1 MILAG
6 TQRKGQPDKPWLV
19 FLHGFSGD
27 CREWQVSGE
36 RLSDYS
42 RLYLDLPGHG
52 ESASIVV
59 SDFHDLSGLLN
70 RTLVSYNIL
79 NYWLVGYS
87 LGGRIA
93 MYHACQRPG
102 GLQGLVVEGAHPGL
116 RDEGERASRRA
127 SDAQWAARLRHEP
140 LASVFADWYQQP
152 VFASLTP
159 AQREQL
165 VALRS
170 QNNGPALAAMLQATS
185 LAEQADLRP
194 ELASCALPFFY
205 LYGEQDPKFRDI
217 ARQLTATRHEIP
229 HAGHNAHREN
239 PAAVA
244 ERLAQI
250 LPLSIKDTL

>member
-1 MILAG
+1 MILQGTHCTGAAG
-6 TQRKGQPDKPWLV
+6 KPWLV

-27 CREWQVSGE
+27 RREWQLPEACLG
-36 RLSDYS
+36 DYP

-52 ESASIVV
+52 ESAHVAV
-59 SDFHDLSGLLN
+59 HDFNDMHTLLN
-70 RTLVSYNIL
+70 RTLLSYNIL
-79 NYWLVGYS
+79 TYWLVGYS

-102 GLQGLVVEGAHPGL
+102 GLQGLIVEGAHPGL
-116 RDEGERASRRA
+116 SDEHARTSRRA

-140 LASVFADWYQQP
+140 LASVFDDWYQQP